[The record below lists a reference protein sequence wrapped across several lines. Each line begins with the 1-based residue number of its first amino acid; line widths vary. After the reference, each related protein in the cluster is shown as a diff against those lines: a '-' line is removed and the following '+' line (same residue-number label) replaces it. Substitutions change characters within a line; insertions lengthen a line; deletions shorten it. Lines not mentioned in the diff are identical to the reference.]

1 MSTQIL
7 RLKDVISKTG
17 LARSTIYARMADGTF
32 PKSVALGGGWRD
44 GLTMKLTD
52 GSKGVFWIRVDVRAK
67 LRYEH
72 GFRSRANAGVLSQ
85 AETRSWQN
93 HR

>member
-32 PKSVALGGGWRD
+32 PKSVALGGRVTGWLDYEID
-44 GLTMKLTD
+44 G
-52 GSKGVFWIRVDVRAK
+52 WIERCVKD
-67 LRYEH
+67 
-72 GFRSRANAGVLSQ
+72 SRQSSSEAQS
-85 AETRSWQN
+85 
-93 HR
+93 

>member
-32 PKSVALGGGWRD
+32 PKSVALGGRVTGWLDYEID
-44 GLTMKLTD
+44 G
-52 GSKGVFWIRVDVRAK
+52 WIERCVKD
-67 LRYEH
+67 
-72 GFRSRANAGVLSQ
+72 SRQSSSEAQ
-85 AETRSWQN
+85 P
-93 HR
+93 